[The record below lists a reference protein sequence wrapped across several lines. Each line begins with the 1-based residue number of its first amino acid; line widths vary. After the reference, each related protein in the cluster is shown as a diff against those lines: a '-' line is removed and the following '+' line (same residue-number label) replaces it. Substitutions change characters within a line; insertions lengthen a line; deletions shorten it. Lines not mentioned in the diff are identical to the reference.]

1 MPGVAVI
8 CKIPTWARRIKLLK
22 IAKLWLRRFAATRPG
37 RRKPRLPK
45 KIVVILSKPPRKPA
59 AAQCLRLTLQ
69 YGYIWVNCQPFPH
82 CNEPARTRRR
92 RKAVALAKSLL

>member
-45 KIVVILSKPPRKPA
+45 KLS
-59 AAQCLRLTLQ
+59 
-69 YGYIWVNCQPFPH
+69 
-82 CNEPARTRRR
+82 
-92 RKAVALAKSLL
+92 

>member
-1 MPGVAVI
+1 VRIPPNQYLLVSGSMPGVAVI

-45 KIVVILSKPPRKPA
+45 KLS
-59 AAQCLRLTLQ
+59 
-69 YGYIWVNCQPFPH
+69 
-82 CNEPARTRRR
+82 
-92 RKAVALAKSLL
+92 